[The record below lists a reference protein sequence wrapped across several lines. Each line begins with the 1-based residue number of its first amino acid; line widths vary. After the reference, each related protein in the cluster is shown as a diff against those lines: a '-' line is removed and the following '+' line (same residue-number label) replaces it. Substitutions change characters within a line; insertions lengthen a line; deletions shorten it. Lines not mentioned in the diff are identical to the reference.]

1 MTVKCHGTFSMES
14 LYTTLLFF
22 VEVIMDLAAII
33 KEKMDALN
41 HVGEK
46 VAPKLNQLF
55 LTSLEK
61 SLSDFYGSY
70 DPKMYHRTNNFRG
83 VQNTGKT
90 FGNGNSILFI
100 ADSSSMAYYPGIYSP
115 LSSDAGFDMMF
126 MNGEHGHGR
135 FYATSST
142 PPYEIV
148 DTLIQSKFNG
158 QADVIINE
166 AVGEIIK
173 L

>member
-1 MTVKCHGTFSMES
+1 
-14 LYTTLLFF
+14 
-22 VEVIMDLAAII
+22 MDLAAMI
-33 KEKMDALN
+33 KQKMDALN
-41 HVGEK
+41 HIGER

-55 LTSLEK
+55 LYSLEK

-70 DPKMYHRTNNFRG
+70 DPKMYHRTNNFQG

-90 FGNGNSILFI
+90 FGSGNSILFV
-100 ADSSSMAYYPGIYSP
+100 ADSSSMSDYPGIYSP
-115 LSSDAGFDMMF
+115 LSADVGFDMMF

-158 QADVIINE
+158 HADAIINE
-166 AVGEIIK
+166 AISEIMK
-173 L
+173 M